1 MEGEKFIAWNHDCN
15 CNSIVASL
23 KRSKGLCLPNPQLM
37 DVIQNYVVVFL
48 PLLQQPREAPT
59 VEVGIGRYPLEA
71 V

>member
-1 MEGEKFIAWNHDCN
+1 
-15 CNSIVASL
+15 
-23 KRSKGLCLPNPQLM
+23 M

-59 VEVGIGRYPLEA
+59 VKVGIGRYPLEA